1 MAIIVVNGEPDW
13 APYFTGFEV
22 EPIRIQDAGWVLRGG
37 ELWCLTSSSATLV
50 EGVLWR
56 LGAVRQDWRQRAA
69 LNAIRLASVPCVSSS
84 TSLLRCWDRIAML
97 AELREAGIPT
107 VEFDLAIGDRLVKR
121 HGREFPF
128 IVKVGSHHG
137 GFSKALIEDGTQWS
151 QIADLLFCADD
162 FMTVEPYVEHERDL
176 RCLMIGDQAWC
187 MEQRGASWRANAD
200 TLQAKIVEPPT
211 ELLDYTQRIRTHLG
225 ATSVGVDALERA
237 DGSFVVLEVN
247 DPPGL
252 VGFPEEAR
260 RAVAA
265 ELLAQLRA

>member
-1 MAIIVVNGEPDW
+1 
-13 APYFTGFEV
+13 
-22 EPIRIQDAGWVLRGG
+22 
-37 ELWCLTSSSATLV
+37 
-50 EGVLWR
+50 
-56 LGAVRQDWRQRAA
+56 
-69 LNAIRLASVPCVSSS
+69 
-84 TSLLRCWDRIAML
+84 ML

-260 RAVAA
+260 RAIAA
-265 ELLAQLRA
+265 ELLDQLRASWVLSARGGRAAAVEGWAERPSACATGAQSPPMSKVPSQPRPTEGPGRTAA